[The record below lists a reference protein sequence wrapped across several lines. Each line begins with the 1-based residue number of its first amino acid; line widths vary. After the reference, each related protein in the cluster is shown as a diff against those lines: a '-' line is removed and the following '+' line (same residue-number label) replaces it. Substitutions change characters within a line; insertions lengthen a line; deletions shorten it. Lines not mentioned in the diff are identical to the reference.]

1 MKPPTILAMLFLIHP
16 ISGVSSAVEPV
27 VATNL
32 DCVDQIVSVAIV
44 DPTLDSDFFRAKDG
58 SYPFYIVEHED
69 GHLENTL
76 GGEVSKEEATKIE
89 HTAKC
94 VSSHQGE
101 HLMSFC
107 DAQQLDGGGLLL
119 EVAGGLPAYASALTL
134 QIGKDKSL
142 KCMFYARYP
151 MFTPGEKLTWKITKK
166 TFKMTSD
173 SFKAGERLL
182 GWLSVEFE
190 ETCTID
196 GKVTSKSHKIEG
208 YVKPVIRK
216 LASDSRPIG
225 EQAGPER
232 PLPTALFR

>member
-1 MKPPTILAMLFLIHP
+1 MKALTIIAMLLLAHP
-16 ISGVSSAVEPV
+16 FPGISSAVEPV
-27 VATNL
+27 VAAKL

-44 DPTLDSDFFRAKDG
+44 DPTLYSDFFRTKDG
-58 SYPFYIVEHED
+58 SYPFHIVEHKD

-94 VSSHQGE
+94 VSTHQGE

-107 DAQQLDGGGLLL
+107 DAQQFDGGLLL

-142 KCMFYARYP
+142 KCRFDARYP
-151 MFTPGEKLTWKITKK
+151 MVIPGEKLTWKITKK
-166 TFKMTSD
+166 TFKMKSD
-173 SFKAGERLL
+173 SFKAGERML

-190 ETCTID
+190 ETCKID

-208 YVKPVIRK
+208 YVKPVISK
-216 LASDSRPIG
+216 PASDPKPIG
-225 EQAGPER
+225 EQVAPEQ
-232 PLPTALFR
+232 PLPAAQFR

>member
-1 MKPPTILAMLFLIHP
+1 MKARAIITILLLAQPF
-16 ISGVSSAVEPV
+16 SGFSSAVEPV
-27 VATNL
+27 VATKL

-58 SYPFYIVEHED
+58 SYPFHIIEHED
-69 GHLENTL
+69 GRLENTL
-76 GGEVSKEEATKIE
+76 GGKVSKEEATKIE

-94 VSSHQGE
+94 LSSLQGE

-107 DAQQLDGGGLLL
+107 DAQQFDVGLLL
-119 EVAGGLPAYASALTL
+119 EVAGGLPAYASSLTL
-134 QIGKDKSL
+134 RIGKDKSL
-142 KCMFYARYP
+142 KCRFAATYP
-151 MFTPGEKLTWKITKK
+151 MSVPGEKLTWTITKK

-196 GKVTSKSHKIEG
+196 GKVTRKSHKIEG
-208 YVKPVIRK
+208 YVKPVISK
-216 LASDSRPIG
+216 PASDPKSIS
-225 EQAGPER
+225 EQAAPEQ
-232 PLPTALFR
+232 PLPAAQFR